1 MSLELLAQKTQG
13 KFELWVDIIRLTFL
27 PFEKFKSM
35 QKVQREVIREYGEA
49 YHAFGLNRV
58 MGHIVGLLIS
68 SEEPLSLDEICSELG
83 RSKGPI
89 SQIMRRLLERNL
101 VRKVLMHENSR
112 KDYYE
117 IHPNAFENAFRN
129 HAERIRNN
137 IRIAKRL
144 KSALA
149 ESGASMPL
157 LSQRLNEMENFF
169 TLMDKFHEE
178 FLAAWNAS
186 QARKT
191 QSTK

>member
-1 MSLELLAQKTQG
+1 MHQVSK
-13 KFELWVDIIRLTFL
+13 
-27 PFEKFKSM
+27 
-35 QKVQREVIREYGEA
+35 EVVREYGEA

-58 MGHIVGLLIS
+58 MGHVVGLLIS

-101 VRKVLMHENSR
+101 VRKVLSQENSR

-117 IHPNAFENAFRN
+117 IHPRAFENAFRN

-144 KSALA
+144 KAVLK
-149 ESGASMPL
+149 ESGVAMPM
-157 LSQRLNEMENFF
+157 LSQRLSEMEEFF

-178 FLAAWNAS
+178 FLNAW
-186 QARKT
+186 QAQKEQAT
-191 QSTK
+191 SKHNGKSK